1 MWDLILD
8 NLFKGL
14 AIENESRAEQDIEP
28 LTMKQYIKV
37 VV

>member
-14 AIENESRAEQDIEP
+14 AIENESRAGEDLEP
-28 LTMKQYIKV
+28 LTMAQYIKGI
-37 VV
+37 

>member
-14 AIENESRAEQDIEP
+14 AVENESRAGQDIEP
-28 LTMKQYIKV
+28 LTLQQYIKGI
-37 VV
+37 

>member
-14 AIENESRAEQDIEP
+14 ALENESRAGVYND
-28 LTMKQYIKV
+28 
-37 VV
+37 